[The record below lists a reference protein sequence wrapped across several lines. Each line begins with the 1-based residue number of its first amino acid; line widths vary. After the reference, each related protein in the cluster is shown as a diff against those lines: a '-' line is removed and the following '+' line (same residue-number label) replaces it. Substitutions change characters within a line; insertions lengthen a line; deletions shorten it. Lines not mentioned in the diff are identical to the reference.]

1 MIPRRATFASTMRPR
16 WPWLVVM
23 PLAIGVAGVATLW
36 STDSPRPAS
45 AADVLGGPVPVPADN
60 PQTPEKVALGKLLFF
75 DPRLSAG
82 NQISCSTCHQSD
94 KGLGDGLPR
103 SVGAAGELARNAMTL
118 WNVAYTPTLHF
129 DGNRTSLEHQVDRSI
144 AGPAMGQSY
153 PELIAE
159 LNAVPEY
166 RRRFGRVFPD
176 GITQTNIAKAIA
188 AFERTLLSFDS
199 PFDRSESGH
208 HRPLTARQRE
218 GMQLF
223 FSSRTGC
230 SSCHVAPLFTDN
242 AWHNLGVPQAGPKV
256 TDDGRFAVT
265 NREADR
271 GAFKTPTLRNV
282 ALTAPYMHDGV
293 FETLDDV
300 IAFYVAGG
308 GPSPNRSRLM
318 KPLALSATE
327 QKALVA
333 FLESLTDPT
342 AGVTTPRLP

>member
-1 MIPRRATFASTMRPR
+1 MRPR
-16 WPWLVVM
+16 WPWLVVL
-23 PLAIGVAGVATLW
+23 PLALGVAVTAAVW
-36 STDSPRPAS
+36 STESARPAS

-75 DPRLSAG
+75 DPRLSG
-82 NQISCSTCHQSD
+82 NNRISCSTCHQSD

-103 SVGAAGELARNAMTL
+103 NFGPDVELARNSMTL

-144 AGPAMGQSY
+144 PGPAMGQPY
-153 PELIAE
+153 PELLAE
-159 LNAVPEY
+159 LAAVPEY
-166 RRRFGRVFPD
+166 RRRFGLVFSD
-176 GITQTNIAKAIA
+176 GLTQTNIAKAIA

-199 PFDRSESGH
+199 PFDRSQAGDH
-208 HRPLTARQRE
+208 GGLTARQRE
-218 GMQLF
+218 GAKLF

-242 AWHNLGVPQAGPKV
+242 GWHNLGVPQTGPKI
-256 TDDGRFAVT
+256 TDDGRFNVT
-265 NREADR
+265 GRDADR

-293 FETLDDV
+293 FDTLDEV
-300 IAFYVAGG
+300 MAFYVAGG
-308 GPSPNRSRLM
+308 GPSPGKSPLM
-318 KPLALSATE
+318 KPLALTTAE

-333 FLESLTDPT
+333 FLESLTDP
-342 AGVTTPRLP
+342 AAEVTTPRLP